1 MNIFLYELKAY
12 RKSTIIWTAALAF
25 ICIFYLS
32 VYPTFS
38 SDAEEVKLLF
48 SGFPPEVLAAF
59 GFNIDT
65 FFSVLGFYS
74 SVFGYILLCG
84 AIQGMNLGL
93 SIISKESRNKTAD
106 FLLSKPVARTKVLT
120 GKIAAVVIS
129 IVFTNVVYLIVS
141 TLTAL
146 YVKSGDFSVNILIL
160 ISLTLFFIQ
169 LIFAALGILIAVI
182 SKKIKSVISVS
193 LAVVFCF
200 FIMGMLTALI
210 EDEIIRYLTPF
221 KYFDFNYIINNSGYE
236 IFYVLL
242 SLAIIVVSIGASYII
257 YVKKDIPSV

>member
-12 RKSTIIWTAALAF
+12 RKSTIIWTASLAF

-32 VYPTFS
+32 VYPAFS

-48 SGFPPEVLAAF
+48 SGFSPEVLAAL
-59 GFNIDT
+59 GFNLDT

-74 SVFGYILLCG
+74 SVFGYISLCG

-106 FLLSKPVARTKVLT
+106 FLLSKPVTRTKVLT
-120 GKIAAVVIS
+120 GKIAAVVTS
-129 IVFTNVVYLIVS
+129 IVFTNVAYLIIS

-146 YVKSGDFSVNILIL
+146 YVKNGDFSVKSFIL
-160 ISLTLFFIQ
+160 ISLTLLFIQ
-169 LIFAALGILIAVI
+169 LIFAAVGILIAVI
-182 SKKIKSVISVS
+182 CKRIKSVISVS
-193 LAVVFCF
+193 LAVVFLT
-200 FIMGMLTALI
+200 FIVGMLSTII
-210 EDEIIRYLTPF
+210 EDEIIRYLIPF
-221 KYFDFNYIINNSGYE
+221 KYFDFNYIINNSSYE
-236 IFYVLL
+236 SFYVVL
-242 SLAIIVVSIGASYII
+242 SLAIIVASIGASYLI